1 MLKNKF
7 IIFVLFIIFFSIG
20 CARRGNISGGNKDT
34 IAPILRYS
42 LPKNY
47 TTNFKGNEIKLYF
60 NEYIQLKDVAKQL
73 VISPPMTTAP
83 DVLPN
88 NPSKMI
94 KIVIKDTLRPDTT
107 YSLNFGQSLQDNNEG
122 NSFPDFKYVFST
134 GSEIDSLKIEGTIK
148 DALEQKTDNF
158 VSIML
163 YEINEKYTDSVIYKQ
178 KPRYVTNT
186 LDSLKT
192 WKIENIKAGKY
203 LLIALKDYNSNNKFD
218 AKKDKIGF
226 VKEQILIPTTKSY
239 ELKLFKEQLKTKF
252 LKPSQASGNRAIIG
266 FEGDVAGIV
275 GTLKNKNE
283 VLETVI
289 TKIPKNDSLQ
299 IWYKKIKTDSLQL
312 SLTKDIYSKSSYFKI
327 KDQKKDTLNLTP
339 SQTGNLNFRDVFSLS
354 SSTPIIK
361 FDDSKIS
368 LRNKDSVVVPFSKTY
383 DAFNQQIIFDF
394 KKEEGQKY
402 VFRFIPG
409 AITDFYNKSNDT
421 LVYKLETKNFTEF
434 GNVIMTLENAKRFP
448 ILMQLTNEKGD
459 VLASEYSEKSPVF
472 KFEGLEPNKY
482 FLRIIYDDN
491 KSKKWEAGNFLEKR
505 QAEEVIYFPKQIDVR
520 ANWDVIETFILS
532 D

>member
-7 IIFVLFIIFFSIG
+7 TIFVLFIIFFSIG

-226 VKEQILIPTTKSY
+226 VKEQILIPTNKSY

-409 AITDFYNKSNDT
+409 AITDFYNKSVAHLHQENGPVGKGFFGFARMGLDYLIDNRNTLSISGNFVRGQFKNTDLININRDT
-421 LVYKLETKNFTEF
+421 TYPVQ
-434 GNVIMTLENAKRFP
+434 NAKSRPDRTLGAVSAP
-448 ILMQLTNEKGD
+448 IRWQSRVSSGQ
-459 VLASEYSEKSPVF
+459 
-472 KFEGLEPNKY
+472 G
-482 FLRIIYDDN
+482 
-491 KSKKWEAGNFLEKR
+491 R
-505 QAEEVIYFPKQIDVR
+505 QCSTRRRRGRPRPQTWVR
-520 ANWDVIETFILS
+520 RPS
-532 D
+532 